1 MLALVSAVP
10 NLGWQVTSA
19 QSTGPLDMDV
29 VFQSATVRIQ
39 FHANLLYGNVST
51 SVAASRIDT
60 PASGGSTSPSPAAS
74 TGTNSGEDA
83 YEGGTEG
90 GQDD

>member
-1 MLALVSAVP
+1 MKTRLATALSVAGVLTAGSAAALVNTQVLDSSKQHSSSPAIIVPVAV
-10 NLGWQVTSA
+10 
-19 QSTGPLDMDV
+19 
-29 VFQSATVRIQ
+29 
-39 FHANLLYGNVST
+39 
-51 SVAASRIDT
+51 SRIDT

-74 TGTNSGEDA
+74 NGTNSGEDS